1 MPLKTPTTKKTVP
14 KKTVRRGAAKKKKGK
29 FKVHDGF
36 YRLVVENLDDYAIFT
51 TDKKALVSSWNLSA
65 EKLLGYAESE
75 VIGESIYIIFSPKDR
90 EKETLKKEFAKVEKA
105 ERAISEGYH
114 YRKDG
119 SAFWASC
126 LIFPLAATEKNEAGY
141 TFIIRDLT
149 NQKELEQRKEDFIN
163 IASHELKTPMTSIK
177 IFASIIEDQ
186 AKKAG
191 DGVLSDF
198 IAKLNIQ
205 IDGLGELVNRLL
217 DVSQLQSGKLEIK
230 RRRFNFNDLVEEVIA
245 AMQQYAKDNEIVYV
259 RKESKHLMVNGDKE
273 LISQILV
280 NLISNAVKYSQA
292 KGKIVVSLKK
302 DKDRVVVC
310 VQDFGLG
317 ISLPDQEKIFQ
328 RFYRTEAVRRKRIS
342 GVGLGLYIVREIV
355 NGHGGKIWVE
365 SVKNKGSSFF
375 FTLPI
380 K

>member
-1 MPLKTPTTKKTVP
+1 MKTQLAKKVSRPKSTSSRAPLKKAKT
-14 KKTVRRGAAKKKKGK
+14 K

-36 YRLVVENLDDYAIFT
+36 YRLVAENLEDYAIFT
-51 TDKKALVSSWNLSA
+51 TDIKGMVSSWNLSA
-65 EKLLGYAESE
+65 EKLLGYTESE
-75 VIGESIYIIFSPKDR
+75 MVGENIYIIFSPKDR
-90 EKETLKKEFAKVEKA
+90 EQETLKKEFAKVA
-105 ERAISEGYH
+105 HAGRAISEGFH
-114 YRKDG
+114 YRKDK

-126 LIFPLAATEKNEAGY
+126 LIFPFAATEINEEGY
-141 TFIIRDLT
+141 TCIIRDLT

-177 IFASIIEDQ
+177 IFASIIENQ

-191 DGVLSDF
+191 DDILSEF
-198 IAKLNIQ
+198 IAKLNTQ

-217 DVSQLQSGKLEIK
+217 DVSQLQSGKLELK
-230 RRRFNFNDLVEEVIA
+230 RRLFNFNDLAEEVIV

-259 RKESKHLMVNGDKE
+259 RKESKNLMINGDKE

-280 NLISNAVKYSQA
+280 NLLSNALKYSQA
-292 KGKIVVSLKK
+292 KGKIIFSLKK
-302 DKDRVVVC
+302 DKDKIEVC
-310 VQDFGLG
+310 VQDFGID
-317 ISLPDQEKIFQ
+317 ISVTDHEKIFQ

-365 SVKNKGSSFF
+365 SVKNDGSTFF